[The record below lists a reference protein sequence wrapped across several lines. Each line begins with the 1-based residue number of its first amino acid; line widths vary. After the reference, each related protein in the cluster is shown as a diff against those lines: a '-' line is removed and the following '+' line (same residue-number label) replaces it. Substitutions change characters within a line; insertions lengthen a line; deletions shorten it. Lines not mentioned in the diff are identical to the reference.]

1 LEAWGAGSNLFH
13 QGVANESSDP
23 EVVAATMSKPGVVLR
38 RQVGS
43 DAPFSEHPGL
53 PTQLADDEP
62 RHGPKKTAARPKQR
76 VPPTDEVASK
86 AIIAFEKE
94 QRRRE
99 NQRRKEETAR
109 KKQRERRDRAIAE
122 AKAALKKAGREH
134 DDRVAK
140 IKAERDAVERKSQA
154 ESARWAKQK
163 DKLETDLRRASE

>member
-1 LEAWGAGSNLFH
+1 MSGEPSHFNARAMARWLASRGRPHAKQPPGPRPTLAELIWKR
-13 QGVANESSDP
+13 GVREVICSINANESSDP

-86 AIIAFEKE
+86 AIIAFE
-94 QRRRE
+94 
-99 NQRRKEETAR
+99 NTADHALR
-109 KKQRERRDRAIAE
+109 YAQERGTVGYLMPRPPHPPSRFF
-122 AKAALKKAGREH
+122 
-134 DDRVAK
+134 
-140 IKAERDAVERKSQA
+140 
-154 ESARWAKQK
+154 
-163 DKLETDLRRASE
+163 